1 MALQHLR
8 SSTLDKRPVP
18 GSMSDGQLAIN
29 TNLASPGLFFK
40 DSNGDLV
47 KVGPV
52 HVGTTAPNVSPAVGG
67 QAGNSKGEF
76 WLDTT
81 GGGYV
86 LKVYDGTSWRTADG
100 SYVNVTGDTMTGN
113 LTLDA
118 SSLIFDTGTFNTTV
132 SATTATAARTIT
144 IPNITGTL
152 VTTGDTGSVTSAMI
166 ADGTIADGDISA
178 SAEIAVSKLADGTAR
193 QLLQTDAAG
202 TGVEWTSNVDIPGT
216 LDVTSAATFDST
228 VTVVGDLTLNAQ
240 ADLRF
245 ADADSSNWV
254 AFQAPT
260 TVATN
265 ITWTLPSADGSAN
278 QVLQTNGSGTLSW
291 ATPAAGGGD
300 VLLASNNAFTGA
312 NTFTNA
318 TGQIFRSAATQDGIL
333 LRGRA
338 GGTTS
343 RTVEIIPTTLTASR
357 VLTAPDVSGTIVT
370 TGDTGSVT
378 SSMIA
383 DGAIVNVDI
392 NASAAIA
399 YSKLASMTAG
409 SILLGNATSVPTV
422 TALSG
427 DVTVDSSGITAIGSG
442 VIVNADINASA
453 AIAYSKLASMTAG
466 SVLLGNATN
475 VPTVTALTGDVT
487 VSSAGVTAIGSG
499 VIVNA
504 DVNASAAIA
513 YSKLASMTA
522 GSVLLGNASNVP
534 TVTALSG
541 DVTVSNTGVTSIGT
555 GVIVNADV
563 SASAAIA
570 GSKIAPNFG
579 SQDVITTGSVQG
591 SVKADTA
598 VTTSG
603 AATYTFT
610 AVPSWAK
617 RITILFSDLSC
628 AGADAF
634 GIRVGTSGGIVS
646 TGYSGSVF
654 RIQDA
659 GTPGVNVFS
668 TEFTMA
674 LAGGNAAASVY
685 SGSLTLSNITGNT
698 WVMGGTFSAN
708 TTSASARMGY
718 LNGYIALAGALTQVQ
733 LVNTT
738 STFDAGTFNVLYE
751 G

>member
-466 SVLLGNATN
+466 SVLLGNA
-475 VPTVTALTGDVT
+475 
-487 VSSAGVTAIGSG
+487 
-499 VIVNA
+499 
-504 DVNASAAIA
+504 
-513 YSKLASMTA
+513 
-522 GSVLLGNASNVP
+522 SNVP